1 MENEDSIYR
10 LLGDLSDFV
19 KDRRIPLREG
29 LKQAP
34 RETLT
39 DEHLT
44 FDEAMRDIQKMEQDK
59 KRVGQIRAEQKAIAD
74 EHDEER
80 KLAEALSEQYR
91 LNVTNLPE
99 YMEGCVEG
107 ANPLTME
114 KLRGGEYSVQRVLDL
129 HGLRAEEAY
138 EMFQNFIKDSV
149 RSNIRCVKIIH
160 GRGLKSKHEPVLK
173 GRLKEWILRAMHRK
187 WVIALRKLEHAGWGS
202 GGHKHP
208 SPSTTQKTEAAY
220 HRVERMNMMLR
231 VTQLARLRRG
241 YE

>member
-1 MENEDSIYR
+1 MTRMEDEDSIYR

-29 LKQAP
+29 LKQPPGEA
-34 RETLT
+34 LT
-39 DEHLT
+39 DEFIT

-59 KRVGQIRAEQKAIAD
+59 KRVAQIRAEQKAITG

-80 KLAEALSEQYR
+80 RLAEALNEQYR

-99 YMEGCVEG
+99 YMEGCVED

-138 EMFQNFIKDSV
+138 EMFQSFIKDSV

-187 WVIALRKLEHAGWGS
+187 WVIAFASSNMRDGGPGATNILLRQQPKKQKLHIIG
-202 GGHKHP
+202 
-208 SPSTTQKTEAAY
+208 
-220 HRVERMNMMLR
+220 
-231 VTQLARLRRG
+231 
-241 YE
+241 